1 MVAPVPFKKFR
12 FHRYDRYT
20 AGSRWLYETRYHFN
34 FWSYNLK
41 TFVGLLGVCIYITM
55 ILTMNFLYENGTR
68 MDFPVDVE
76 LDPFFMKEQLYMQLQ
91 ATYFNQTNIV
101 VNKTIGVNP
110 FYQTMPEASQ
120 LSSIDRIAML
130 TEPVVR
136 DENIHVPKVPLKLNY
151 FDYKTASLQQS
162 IISTFKGR
170 MGHLNKFLEYTI
182 TTQYSLRVP
191 ELTHQPT
198 EVKISDKGI
207 LYELV
212 WNGGDEKKVE
222 DRGSA
227 AEYFQSLGVPPEH
240 FLIFKGN
247 KTVPAQFNFSK
258 PQWTLHDLGSQ
269 MIREYSYLNHEKT
282 AAMQTFADLIIFF
295 SKQRFNLTVTNYDL
309 VVKSLE
315 DGIEKH
321 RSKIIFGRDLY
332 FFSVIGCVGFCA
344 SIILITIL
352 LDFLNRSTSKSYLKT
367 LCWGIRVVQ
376 ILLSI
381 LCLYGVS
388 AGIVYTA
395 LFTQAI
401 GSVDNDS
408 FSELSRLLNSLE
420 LKAKF
425 TVLKG
430 FTNWFDFLIF
440 RLLSTVFSFVIPT
453 LAFIYF
459 LQCEFHDLQVRLN
472 YKMIDKYTYYVHKEA
487 ARSLLR
493 HDLRAMDKE
502 DDDYD
507 NRQIYL
513 YQDKHKRFLPV
524 WIYLKNPKQYQRII
538 NEFSKDR
545 EKHPIY
551 TEMQLEKNILN
562 YRMLATDYK
571 LKPGEDIR
579 SLPC

>member
-1 MVAPVPFKKFR
+1 
-12 FHRYDRYT
+12 
-20 AGSRWLYETRYHFN
+20 
-34 FWSYNLK
+34 
-41 TFVGLLGVCIYITM
+41 
-55 ILTMNFLYENGTR
+55 

-76 LDPFFMKEQLYMQLQ
+76 LDPFFLKEQLYMQLQ

-136 DENIHVPKVPLKLNY
+136 DENIHVPKLPLKLNY

-170 MGHLNKFLEYTI
+170 MGHLNKFLEYKI

-240 FLIFKGN
+240 FLIFKGS
-247 KTVPAQFNFSK
+247 KTAPAHFNFSK
-258 PQWTLHDLGSQ
+258 PQWTLHDLGSH

-282 AAMQTFADLIIFF
+282 AAMQTLADLIIFF

-315 DGIEKH
+315 DSIEKH
-321 RSKIIFGRDLY
+321 RSKIILGRDLY
-332 FFSVIGCVGFCA
+332 FFSVIGCVGICA

-352 LDFLNRSTSKSYLKT
+352 LDFLNRSASKSYLKT

-401 GSVDNDS
+401 ESVDNDS

-420 LKAKF
+420 LTAKF
-425 TVLKG
+425 KVLKG
-430 FTNWFDFLIF
+430 FTNWFDFLFF

-472 YKMIDKYTYYVHKEA
+472 YKMIDKYSYYVHKEA

-513 YQDKHKRFLPV
+513 YQDKQKRFLPV

-562 YRMLATDYK
+562 YRVLAADYK